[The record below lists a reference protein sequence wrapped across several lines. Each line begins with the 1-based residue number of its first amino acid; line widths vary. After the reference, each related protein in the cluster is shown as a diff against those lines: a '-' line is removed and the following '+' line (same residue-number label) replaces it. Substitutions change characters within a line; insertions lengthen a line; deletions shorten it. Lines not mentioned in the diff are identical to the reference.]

1 MCSACASIRTSRGVE
16 PTAYG
21 RSFIHCGAAVFD
33 EMRRGVQDIEFLADP
48 REAALA

>member
-1 MCSACASIRTSRGVE
+1 MLGVRLLDRTSQGVE